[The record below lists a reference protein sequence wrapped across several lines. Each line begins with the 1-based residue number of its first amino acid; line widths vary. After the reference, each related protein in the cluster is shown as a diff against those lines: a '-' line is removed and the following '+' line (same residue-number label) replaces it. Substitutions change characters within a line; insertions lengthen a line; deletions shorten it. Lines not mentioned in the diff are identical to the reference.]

1 MFKTISIHWYS
12 IYNLFFVIDLF
23 ERKVGNKRLKKFTS
37 KHKIKKQKL
46 SKSWNIKH
54 YDNSA
59 QIYNMKNICKKLIIY
74 EVKYYLINIIFY
86 EIIKMFN
93 LYLYFLFIYRNNN
106 YIFIIIHYNFLIN
119 YLLLIIS
126 SIINQNINFMSK
138 SIIF

>member
-1 MFKTISIHWYS
+1 
-12 IYNLFFVIDLF
+12 
-23 ERKVGNKRLKKFTS
+23 
-37 KHKIKKQKL
+37 
-46 SKSWNIKH
+46 
-54 YDNSA
+54 
-59 QIYNMKNICKKLIIY
+59 MKNICKKLIIY

-86 EIIKMFN
+86 EIINIFN